1 MTPVSSVPL
10 RKRAGVLL
18 LIGAL
23 ALVMPVHAQ
32 DTLRVLFIGNS
43 MTYVEDL
50 PGLLT
55 NLASSNGKTVIT
67 AQRTPGGYF
76 LADHIEDPLSLSLM
90 AQGFDYIVVQEQ
102 SSGNMQPALPSPDI
116 TRPIEV
122 IDSIAKAHCSKLLLY
137 ATPGY
142 PETHPWSNETYED
155 MQAYIIYNYSL
166 TAQSVRAACL
176 PTAHAFRDVI
186 RNHPGMSG
194 MWASPTDHH
203 PGIKGQYLHAC
214 VMYSVLYKESAVGSP
229 APSGMNESDASLLQQ
244 TAWNFANDSA
254 LQLGYHFIDTF
265 VTGFQ
270 RTIAGSNVL
279 FVDTSS
285 SFIDRIEWDFG
296 DQSGITVSEPVLFQ
310 EFGAIEHSYP
320 DTGCFWLKRR
330 LYWGTCENAMDSALI
345 CLQPTSVPDA
355 MGLNPVQLHP
365 NPTSGVIH
373 IRSSDKT
380 SSSIVITDLGGRVVM
395 GENTLDRFTTLDI
408 SFLPRGVYLVEILN
422 SGGRFHAKVI
432 KE

>member
-1 MTPVSSVPL
+1 
-10 RKRAGVLL
+10 
-18 LIGAL
+18 
-23 ALVMPVHAQ
+23 
-32 DTLRVLFIGNS
+32 
-43 MTYVEDL
+43 
-50 PGLLT
+50 
-55 NLASSNGKTVIT
+55 
-67 AQRTPGGYF
+67 
-76 LADHIEDPLSLSLM
+76 
-90 AQGFDYIVVQEQ
+90 
-102 SSGNMQPALPSPDI
+102 
-116 TRPIEV
+116 
-122 IDSIAKAHCSKLLLY
+122 
-137 ATPGY
+137 
-142 PETHPWSNETYED
+142 
-155 MQAYIIYNYSL
+155 
-166 TAQSVRAACL
+166 
-176 PTAHAFRDVI
+176 
-186 RNHPGMSG
+186 
-194 MWASPTDHH
+194 
-203 PGIKGQYLHAC
+203 
-214 VMYSVLYKESAVGSP
+214 MYSVLYKESAVGSP

-254 LQLGYHFIDTF
+254 LQLGYHFIDTL

-395 GENTLDRFTTLDI
+395 GENILDRFTTLDI
-408 SFLPRGVYLVEILN
+408 SFLPRGVYLVEIRN
-422 SGGRFHAKVI
+422 SVGRFHAKVI